1 MWATTKSG
9 RRQIGITSFGAGC
22 GTARYP
28 GVYTEV
34 NARAI
39 RSFIMQAAGG

>member
-1 MWATTKSG
+1 MWATTKAG
-9 RRQIGITSFGAGC
+9 RRQIGITSNGVGC

-34 NARAI
+34 NARGV
-39 RSFIMQAAGG
+39 RSFITKAAGS